1 MYKKLLMTCQLM
13 TCQLS
18 QVMFIAITP
27 NVMRCI
33 FLSILFFSFQTSV
46 FAQKNNSKNT
56 PSSSLSEDE
65 KKFDMLKVGNE
76 TVWTCENNV
85 KVKTA
90 QSGNNYL
97 FLFNRKLFTMTGIEA
112 LNGVSRF
119 SDIVHRYD
127 WFIIPGKAMLFDSK
141 AGQRLLDYCKHADLP
156 TVDNSKAVD
165 LMK

>member
-1 MYKKLLMTCQLM
+1 MQKNKLHTPQC
-13 TCQLS
+13 S
-18 QVMFIAITP
+18 SVKPSAISP
-27 NVMRCI
+27 IVMRCLCFMI
-33 FLSILFFSFQTSV
+33 LLLSFHTSV
-46 FAQKNNSKNT
+46 YAQKSIPKNT
-56 PSSSLSEDE
+56 PSPTLSEDE
-65 KKFDMLKVGNE
+65 KKFEMLKVGNE

-156 TVDNSKAVD
+156 IVDNSKAVD

>member
-1 MYKKLLMTCQLM
+1 MNQRIINTLKYHSVKHASITQHVMICVCLL
-13 TCQLS
+13 
-18 QVMFIAITP
+18 
-27 NVMRCI
+27 
-33 FLSILFFSFQTSV
+33 ILLFGFQTNV

-56 PSSSLSEDE
+56 PMTSLSEDE
-65 KKFDMLKVGNE
+65 KKFEMLKVGNE

-156 TVDNSKAVD
+156 VVDNSKAVD

>member
-1 MYKKLLMTCQLM
+1 MNQSITNTFKYSSVKL
-13 TCQLS
+13 
-18 QVMFIAITP
+18 IIITQH
-27 NVMRCI
+27 VICGCLLALLLI
-33 FLSILFFSFQTSV
+33 FQTNV
-46 FAQKNNSKNT
+46 FAQKNNSKNV
-56 PSSSLSEDE
+56 PSTSLSEDE
-65 KKFDMLKVGNE
+65 KKFDLLKVGNE

-141 AGQRLLDYCKHADLP
+141 AGQRLLDYCKHAELP
-156 TVDNSKAVD
+156 VVDNSKAVD

>member
-1 MYKKLLMTCQLM
+1 MYKNKVHTHHYRSVKLTG
-13 TCQLS
+13 
-18 QVMFIAITP
+18 ITP
-27 NVMRCI
+27 NVMIYIC
-33 FLSILFFSFQTSV
+33 LLILLLSFQTNIY
-46 FAQKNNSKNT
+46 AQKKNT
-56 PSSSLSEDE
+56 PPLLASEDE

-141 AGQRLLDYCKHADLP
+141 AGQRVLDYCKHADLP
-156 TVDNSKAVD
+156 TVDHSKSVD

>member
-1 MYKKLLMTCQLM
+1 MNQSITNTLKYSSVKH
-13 TCQLS
+13 
-18 QVMFIAITP
+18 IAITQH
-27 NVMRCI
+27 VICVC
-33 FLSILFFSFQTSV
+33 FLALLLSFQPNV
-46 FAQKNNSKNT
+46 FAQKNNSKNV
-56 PSSSLSEDE
+56 PSTSLSEDE
-65 KKFDMLKVGNE
+65 KKFNLLKVGNE

-97 FLFNRKLFTMTGIEA
+97 FLFNRKLYTMTGIEA

-141 AGQRLLDYCKHADLP
+141 AGQRLLDYCKHAELP
-156 TVDNSKAVD
+156 VVDNSKAVD

>member
-1 MYKKLLMTCQLM
+1 MNQRIINTLKYHSVKHA
-13 TCQLS
+13 
-18 QVMFIAITP
+18 AITQP
-27 NVMRCI
+27 VMICVC
-33 FLSILFFSFQTSV
+33 LLILLFGFQTNV

-56 PSSSLSEDE
+56 PMTSLSEDE
-65 KKFDMLKVGNE
+65 KKFEMLKVGNE

-156 TVDNSKAVD
+156 VVDNSKAVD

>member
-1 MYKKLLMTCQLM
+1 MHTNIVHKPQYSSIRNT
-13 TCQLS
+13 
-18 QVMFIAITP
+18 ITP

-33 FLSILFFSFQTSV
+33 FFLILLLSFQTSV
-46 FAQKNNSKNT
+46 YAQKKNT
-56 PSSSLSEDE
+56 PSLSVSDDE

-97 FLFNRKLFTMTGIEA
+97 FLFNKKLFTMTGIEA

-156 TVDNSKAVD
+156 IVDNSKAVD